1 MTQLLPKLSD
11 ASRWMVC
18 QGSVQANVEFPAS
31 AGDISQSVLE
41 GRACH
46 EIAQKI
52 LDAFKGDPDAPLFSE
67 LVGSLSADCVLI
79 TEELFEVARE
89 YANHV
94 SAWCRTH
101 DAMTRLN
108 VEARVNLG
116 SVITG
121 WYGKCDAYAVDP
133 IEKRAAFWEL
143 KAGHRPVDIDKLW
156 QLIGYAAGFALTIPH
171 TELTDYTFDLYVV
184 QPRCFRSGGSTQHL
198 ELSYQQLMQRAG
210 KLFETAGSIRHG
222 TTTCRAG
229 THCIG
234 CRGAGHC
241 DTLSAESFSAMD
253 CVSSLVTHTLTPEQ
267 LSVELSM
274 VERYSELMK
283 LRKAALE
290 EQASHALR
298 TGTRIPGWELEE
310 RQGREA
316 WRSDAVG
323 QVLFVGDALG
333 VDLRKP
339 VDVITPAQARKKGV
353 DVSVISAYTERKSSM
368 VLSRVDTDKIKRIF
382 TQE

>member
-1 MTQLLPKLSD
+1 MTTLPKLSD
-11 ASRWMVC
+11 ASRWMMC

-46 EIAQKI
+46 EIAHKI
-52 LDAFKGDPDAPLFSE
+52 LSVFKGDPDAPLFSD
-67 LVGSLSADCVLI
+67 LVGSLSSDGVLI
-79 TEELFEVARE
+79 TDELFEVARE

-94 SAWCRTH
+94 SSWCRAH
-101 DAMTRLN
+101 DAMTRLT
-108 VEARVNLG
+108 VEARVDLG

-121 WYGKCDAYAVDP
+121 WYGKCDAYAVAP
-133 IEKRAAFWEL
+133 IEKRVAFWEL

-171 TELTDYTFDLYVV
+171 TELTEYTFDLYVV

-210 KLFETAGSIRHG
+210 KLFETAGGIVAG
-222 TTTCRAG
+222 DTTCRAG

-241 DTLSAESFSAMD
+241 NVLSTESFAAMD
-253 CVSSLVTHTLTPEQ
+253 CVGSLVTHTLTPEQ
-267 LSVELSM
+267 LGVELAM
-274 VERYSELMK
+274 IERYSEMMK
-283 LRKAALE
+283 LRKTALE

-298 TGTRIPGWELEE
+298 TGTRVPGWELKE
-310 RQGREA
+310 RKGRES
-316 WRSDAVG
+316 WRSDAVE

-339 VDVITPAQARKKGV
+339 ADVITPAQARKKGV
-353 DVSVISAYTERKSSM
+353 DASVISAYTEHKSSM